1 MEKKSTK
8 IAYFVALG
16 VFVVLLAILGVTFK
30 DAPIIIEVFG
40 LCGKSFES

>member
-16 VFVVLLAILGVTFK
+16 VFVVLLAILGFK
-30 DAPIIIEVFG
+30 IGRAHV
-40 LCGKSFES
+40 